1 MIKCE
6 AFYLVSVGRS
16 FDCGQLNPQIFT
28 FSYFGGVLTSFF
40 LMIILGSPIIYHDI
54 RSHRIPNSL
63 VAMMCV
69 SALLLDLEF
78 PVNQMISRLFG
89 GVFISIIAIALLL
102 ISGGGLGMGDVK
114 LIIALGLCMGNFQRS
129 LSAIFVSL
137 IIGLIWMLISRK
149 RIIPFAPA
157 LLVGFISS
165 NFWL

>member
-1 MIKCE
+1 MT
-6 AFYLVSVGRS
+6 L
-16 FDCGQLNPQIFT
+16 
-28 FSYFGGVLTSFF
+28 
-40 LMIILGSPIIYHDI
+40 LGSPIIYHDI

-63 VAMMCV
+63 VAMMCT
-69 SALLLDLEF
+69 SGLLLDLGF
-78 PVNQMISRLFG
+78 PVREMISRLSCGF
-89 GVFISIIAIALLL
+89 FISIIAIALSL

-114 LIIALGLCMGNFQRS
+114 LIIALGFCMGNFQQS

-137 IIGLIWMLISRK
+137 IIGLFWMLVSRK

>member
-1 MIKCE
+1 M
-6 AFYLVSVGRS
+6 
-16 FDCGQLNPQIFT
+16 
-28 FSYFGGVLTSFF
+28 
-40 LMIILGSPIIYHDI
+40 MILGSPIIYHDI

-69 SALLLDLEF
+69 SALLLDLGF
-78 PVNQMISRLFG
+78 PLNQMISRLFG

-102 ISGGGLGMGDVK
+102 ISAGGLGMGDVK
-114 LIIALGLCMGNFQRS
+114 LIMALGFCIGNFQQS
-129 LSAIFVSL
+129 LSAIFASL

-149 RIIPFAPA
+149 KIIPFAPA